1 LVKNGADLTIESKD
15 EISALDLA
23 KKGPLGQK
31 FANKLKEMAKGV
43 PVMPVDISID
53 RVYWG

>member
-1 LVKNGADLTIESKD
+1 MKNGADLTIESKD